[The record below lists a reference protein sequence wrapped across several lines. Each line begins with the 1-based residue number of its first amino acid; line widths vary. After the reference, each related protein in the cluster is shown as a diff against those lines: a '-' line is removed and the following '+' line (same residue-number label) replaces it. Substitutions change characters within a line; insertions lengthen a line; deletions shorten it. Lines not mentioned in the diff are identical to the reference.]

1 MANASELLG
10 AFSHPTR
17 QAIVDLLRQRPLTVG
32 ELAVRLPVT
41 RPAVSQ
47 HLQMLRSVGLVNEE
61 RRGTRHYFR
70 LNPRSLAELRAHVES
85 MWRDALAGFSD
96 FVDKETAEDVTTKK
110 KARRTH
116 SAKRPRRLSN

>member
-1 MANASELLG
+1 MANGSELLG

-17 QAIVDLLRQRPLTVG
+17 QAIIHLLRESPFTVG
-32 ELAVRLPVT
+32 ELATRLPVT

-47 HLQMLRSVGLVNEE
+47 HLQALKSAGLVTEE

-70 LNPRSLAELRAHVES
+70 LDPKSLAELRAHVEA

-96 FVDKETAEDVTTKK
+96 FARKETAKNATSRK
-110 KARRTH
+110 KAKPH
-116 SAKRPRRLSN
+116 STKRPRRLPN

>member
-1 MANASELLG
+1 MANGSEMLG

-17 QAIVDLLRQRPLTVG
+17 QAIIDLLRQAPLTVG
-32 ELAVRLPVT
+32 ELATRLPIT

-47 HLQMLRSVGLVNEE
+47 HLQALKSAGLVQEE

-70 LNPRSLAELRAHVES
+70 LDPKSLAELRAHIEA

-96 FVDKETAEDVTTKK
+96 FASKEAAKHGTTRTKAKSHTTKR
-110 KARRTH
+110 ARRL
-116 SAKRPRRLSN
+116 PN

>member
-10 AFSHPTR
+10 ALSHPTR
-17 QAIVDLLRQRPLTVG
+17 QAIIDLLRQSPFTVG
-32 ELAVRLPVT
+32 ELATQLPVT

-47 HLQMLRSVGLVNEE
+47 HLQALKSAGLVKEE

-70 LNPRSLAELRAHVES
+70 LDPKNLAELRTHIEL

-96 FVDKETAEDVTTKK
+96 FANKEAAKHATTKRK
-110 KARRTH
+110 TGPDSTQRT
-116 SAKRPRRLSN
+116 RRLSN